1 MEPSAL
7 SRTLTGQ
14 RRMQLDEMRKFAE
27 LFGVPESEVST
38 HVDYSKDLR
47 KGATPAGSGGEVQT
61 KGSSQAD
68 EHHLGFMKEQVE
80 SRGAV
85 DKTGEAPGFGESPQ
99 AEFEKPVRRHPLFGR
114 LKGVITLAPGV
125 DLTEPADPDL
135 ADYLD
140 RKYGPEV
147 RD

>member
-1 MEPSAL
+1 MASDVDKQWFMERWAEKRFSLRDMARKMDIDPSAL
-7 SRTLTGQ
+7 SRTL
-14 RRMQLDEMRKFAE
+14 
-27 LFGVPESEVST
+27 
-38 HVDYSKDLR
+38 
-47 KGATPAGSGGEVQT
+47 SGGRQMKPQEIVNIATILGVTSEEVL
-61 KGSSQAD
+61 A
-68 EHHLGFMKEQVE
+68 HLGAADTSDET
-80 SRGAV
+80 
-85 DKTGEAPGFGESPQ
+85 TGFAESPQ

-125 DLTEPADPDL
+125 DLTEPPDPDL